1 MKKIICLLF
10 VLVLGILQG
19 GCVQERAKQPTPSP
33 KAALDRLNQEGI
45 DAFYTADYQTALYK
59 WQTGLKQARALND
72 KPYINKFLS
81 NLGNVYLDLGQ
92 YQQALE
98 HFEQALAIAREFGD
112 RHDEGKALTN
122 LGIVYA
128 NLGQYARALEYF
140 EQGLVI
146 HREIGD
152 RRGEWADLGNLGI
165 VYGILG
171 QYPRALE
178 HFEQALAIAREF
190 GDRRSEGGTLTNL
203 GIVYHKLEQ
212 YPQALEYLEQALA
225 IKREFGDRRGERN
238 DLGNLGIVYGKLRQY
253 ARALEHFKQVLAIDR
268 EIGDRRG
275 EGATLT
281 NLGVT
286 YDDLGQYQDASTIF
300 QDSIDIHE
308 ALGTLYGL
316 WLAQRGLASAEVHL
330 NQPESAIEHYEQAL
344 DTIEALRAGLTEKA
358 QKLSFMQD
366 KLYVYD
372 DLIALLQDLHQKYPD
387 KGYDH
392 KALEIFERKQGR
404 VFLEEMGQSGA
415 RLFAGIPEALL
426 QDELDLEI
434 RLEQT
439 RKQLVDERSKL
450 ITDQHTELIQTL
462 EERENTLK
470 AQQVALQEQMKT
482 EYPDYY
488 ALKYPK
494 PATLEALQQDVLQ
507 PGELMLVYGVMKKK
521 TLLWVIGSD
530 TPLPPSR
537 GEYPSLPEGE
547 NTPLPPSKGEFRMY
561 TLPVGEAELQQQVA
575 ELRESW
581 KSEYQWSS
589 QRGLLMETD
598 PQHEQGTPSPPLSYA
613 LYTLLIPEGVRPLL
627 TQEHTLSIVPTG
639 PLYGLPFEALVTE
652 PPNPHPNPLPKGEG
666 VHSPLLGGEGS
677 GVRYLIEEIPISYLS
692 SASLLKTL
700 REAKTR
706 RMDTARYPLLA
717 FAHPVY
723 EALTPTPLPKGE
735 GKSSLQAMRSQ
746 AYRDLM
752 RGEFVEL
759 PETAEEA
766 EEIARLLKA
775 PQESEPLQLR
785 EDASRS
791 KVFAF
796 NTDDRLDDYHYLIFA
811 THGVLPGEVDQIVQP
826 ALVLSHPDK
835 EGYLTMAD
843 VFQLQLN
850 AKLVTLSACN
860 TGSGEQVRGEGVMGL
875 TRAFMYA
882 GTPAIAVTLWSVHSL
897 SAKEL
902 DIGLF
907 QYLKEGQPPAQALRS
922 IKLRMLRGE
931 DDDTYRHPYY
941 WAPFVIFGDGM

>member
-1 MKKIICLLF
+1 MKKIICLLI
-10 VLVLGILQG
+10 VLVLSISQG
-19 GCVQERAKQPTPSP
+19 GCVQERAKQPTPS
-33 KAALDRLNQEGI
+33 
-45 DAFYTADYQTALYK
+45 
-59 WQTGLKQARALND
+59 
-72 KPYINKFLS
+72 
-81 NLGNVYLDLGQ
+81 
-92 YQQALE
+92 
-98 HFEQALAIAREFGD
+98 
-112 RHDEGKALTN
+112 
-122 LGIVYA
+122 
-128 NLGQYARALEYF
+128 
-140 EQGLVI
+140 
-146 HREIGD
+146 
-152 RRGEWADLGNLGI
+152 
-165 VYGILG
+165 
-171 QYPRALE
+171 
-178 HFEQALAIAREF
+178 
-190 GDRRSEGGTLTNL
+190 
-203 GIVYHKLEQ
+203 
-212 YPQALEYLEQALA
+212 
-225 IKREFGDRRGERN
+225 
-238 DLGNLGIVYGKLRQY
+238 
-253 ARALEHFKQVLAIDR
+253 
-268 EIGDRRG
+268 
-275 EGATLT
+275 
-281 NLGVT
+281 
-286 YDDLGQYQDASTIF
+286 
-300 QDSIDIHE
+300 
-308 ALGTLYGL
+308 
-316 WLAQRGLASAEVHL
+316 
-330 NQPESAIEHYEQAL
+330 
-344 DTIEALRAGLTEKA
+344 
-358 QKLSFMQD
+358 
-366 KLYVYD
+366 
-372 DLIALLQDLHQKYPD
+372 LHQKYLD

-404 VFLEEMGQSGA
+404 MFLEEMGQSGA

-426 QDELDLEI
+426 QHELDLET

-439 RKQLVDERSKL
+439 RKQLVDERSKI
-450 ITDQHTELIQTL
+450 ITAQHKELIQTL
-462 EERENTLK
+462 EEREISFL
-470 AQQVALQEQMKT
+470 AEQIALQEQMKT

-666 VHSPLLGGEGS
+666 VHSPPLVGEGS
-677 GVRYLIEEIPISYLS
+677 GVRYLIEDIPISYLS
-692 SASLLKTL
+692 SASLLKIL
-700 REAKTR
+700 REAKIR
-706 RMDTARYPLLA
+706 RTDTARYPLLA

-723 EALTPTPLPKGE
+723 EESPSPNPSHQGRGTELSSDPNSPPLVGGVGGG
-735 GKSSLQAMRSQ
+735 GKFLQALRSQ
-746 AYRDLM
+746 AYRNLM

-766 EEIARLLKA
+766 EEVARVLKA
-775 PQESEPLQLR
+775 PQESGPLQLR

-791 KVFAF
+791 NVFVF
-796 NTDDRLDDYHYLIFA
+796 NTGDRLDDYHYLIFA
-811 THGVLPGEVDQIVQP
+811 THGVLPGEVDQIAQP
-826 ALVLSHPDK
+826 ALVLSHPDRD
-835 EGYLTMAD
+835 GYLTMAD
-843 VFQLQLN
+843 VFRLQLN
-850 AKLVTLSACN
+850 AKLVALSACN

-882 GTPAIAVTLWSVHSL
+882 GTPAIAVTLWSVHSR

-907 QYLKEGQPPAQALRS
+907 RYLKDGQPPARALRS
-922 IKLRMLRGE
+922 IKLRMVRGE
-931 DDDTYRHPYY
+931 EDDTYWHPYY